1 MARVLGLV
9 QTEQP
14 IRPLAAAVR
23 KLAVAGRACGSCG
36 SIEIRPSNRR
46 NALDIMLACV
56 FLAPFRCLIC
66 RGRFYRVWRPSLQF
80 PADPPSMPLLVMP
93 VQRDPP
99 AFRPV
104 EPASIESPVAE
115 PELPEEK
122 PAEIHTPP
130 SQPTLAAVPGPILI
144 LECDLSI
151 RKLLRRLLERRGY
164 FIVEIAEAE
173 GLALELRGRRASLLI
188 VDTSAMEGSVVEAM
202 VALARAHPSLKIL
215 ALSTHSFEGHE
226 IPGRLLALPKP
237 FSLDRFVEC
246 VDRILERTTP
256 PTTGL

>member
-23 KLAVAGRACGSCG
+23 KLAVAGRACGICG

-66 RGRFYRVWRPSLQF
+66 RGRFYRVWRPSLQS
-80 PADPPSMPLLVMP
+80 PPDPLNTPLLVMP
-93 VQRDPP
+93 VRHDLP
-99 AFRPV
+99 ALRPV

-122 PAEIHTPP
+122 PAEIHTLP
-130 SQPTLAAVPGPILI
+130 SQPAPAAVPGPILI
-144 LECDLSI
+144 LESDLSI

-188 VDTSAMEGSVVEAM
+188 VGASTMDARGVEAL
-202 VALARAHPSLKIL
+202 VALARSHPALKIL
-215 ALSTHSFEGHE
+215 ALSTHSFEGRE
-226 IPGRLLALPKP
+226 IPGRLQALPKP
-237 FSLDRFVEC
+237 FGLDRFVEC
-246 VDRILERTTP
+246 VDRLLDRSTAATA
-256 PTTGL
+256 GL